1 MNDNYLEHHG
11 VKGMKWGVR
20 KAPTRSS
27 VSNKKSLKKQNNSTF
42 RNLLKKNTNRTIVK
56 KPVAKKQK
64 SKNKSVKEM
73 SDDELRKAI
82 NRIELEKRYSSLNP
96 KQVSKGRKIVS
107 KVMNDVIVPSI
118 ENAGK
123 QALTEYASKTLKKQ
137 LGLNDSDTTKSLQK
151 EVSNMNLRKQKI
163 ELDDYFDKRKKR

>member
-1 MNDNYLEHHG
+1 
-11 VKGMKWGVR
+11 MKWGVR

-64 SKNKSVKEM
+64 NKSVNEM